1 MTYIINKAKH
11 GMIWSFMNQVAT
23 LLINF
28 GITILLARILIPQ
41 DYGLIGMITIF
52 IAIGK
57 SLTDAGFSSGLIRSK
72 EVDNQG
78 CSTIF
83 LSICLVQ
90 LYYT

>member
-41 DYGLIGMITIF
+41 DYGLIGMIRIF
-52 IAIGK
+52 IAI
-57 SLTDAGFSSGLIRSK
+57 
-72 EVDNQG
+72 
-78 CSTIF
+78 
-83 LSICLVQ
+83 
-90 LYYT
+90 